1 MISFSGR
8 AGLNVPSRLPKHCR
22 QGKNT
27 KRTMRKTTV
36 HILSITASVLLS
48 MAGASLTVISCTKTT
63 APGTEASP
71 EGAITFSGVDTKAAV
86 EDASEIGKF
95 SVWGYYT
102 PEDASS
108 TVFDEV
114 TVTRDDSQWK
124 YDGLKFWQSD
134 KQYDFYALYPPVET
148 LRAGGADDITCDA
161 SGALSITGFDST
173 SGHDLMTASN
183 TGLSGTNPLQSVA
196 FTFSHELSRL
206 SFKLESNAVTVVSAA
221 LYGVD
226 YRGTLTKSASSVSWS
241 PSEGGTATQDSTPF
255 EVENPP
261 ATEGTATLFDD
272 ILMIPHSDLTEA
284 VLSISYRKNSPS
296 GPDEIEKLS
305 LNLSDTDVKA
315 WEKGQ
320 SYRYTLQ
327 LNMGKI
333 SVNVSVLPW
342 VQENTSV
349 EW

>member
-1 MISFSGR
+1 MQPHTPHTPLLIR
-8 AGLNVPSRLPKHCR
+8 AALLG
-22 QGKNT
+22 
-27 KRTMRKTTV
+27 
-36 HILSITASVLLS
+36 TALL
-48 MAGASLTVISCTKTT
+48 LLSCTKTEVRQ
-63 APGTEASP
+63 PYGDD
-71 EGAITFSGVDTKAAV
+71 AITFTNIGTKAPV
-86 EDASEIGKF
+86 ESKDDIKSF
-95 SVWGYYT
+95 SVWGWYADDVAGTNPSIVFDNTEVYE
-102 PEDASS
+102 EDAAW
-108 TVFDEV
+108 T
-114 TVTRDDSQWK
+114 
-124 YDGLKFWQSD
+124 YDGLQFWQSG
-134 KQYDFYALYPPVET
+134 KTYDFYALYPDTAT
-148 LRAGGADDITCDA
+148 LTTPDQSGNKAAESASYDAAGT
-161 SGALSITGFDST
+161 LTVTGFDST

-183 TGLSGTNPLQSVA
+183 IGRSGTNPPQSVA

-206 SFKLESNAVTVVSAA
+206 SFKLESNAVTVISAA
-221 LYGVD
+221 LYGVV

-255 EVENPP
+255 EVENPA

-284 VLSISYRKNSPS
+284 VLSISYRKNSS
-296 GPDEIEKLS
+296 SDPDEIEKLS

-327 LNMGKI
+327 LNMGSI

>member
-1 MISFSGR
+1 MNM
-8 AGLNVPSRLPKHCR
+8 LKH
-22 QGKNT
+22 
-27 KRTMRKTTV
+27 TV
-36 HILSITASVLLS
+36 HSITFLPRAILLLGSVAFMLS
-48 MAGASLTVISCTKTT
+48 SCSKVTVAGQHGQDSS
-63 APGTEASP
+63 
-71 EGAITFSGVDTKAAV
+71 AITFTDVAAKSV
-86 EDASEIGKF
+86 VTGPSDIGSF
-95 SVWGYYT
+95 SVWGWRTDNSSAT
-102 PEDASS
+102 PTPAE
-108 TVFDEV
+108 VFSATEV
-114 TVTRDDSQWK
+114 SRTGTSWTYEGTRYWM
-124 YDGLKFWQSD
+124 LENT
-134 KQYDFYALYPPVET
+134 YDFYALYPDTATLTVEDRNGHKAAESAAYDADGT
-148 LRAGGADDITCDA
+148 LTV
-161 SGALSITGFDST
+161 TGFDST

-183 TGLSGTNPLQSVA
+183 TGLSGTNPPQSVA

-206 SFKLESNAVTVVSAA
+206 SFKLESNAVTVISAA

-226 YRGTLTKSASSVSWS
+226 YRGTLTKSASSAFWS

-255 EVENPP
+255 EVENPA

-284 VLSISYRKNSPS
+284 VLSISYRKNSS
-296 GPDEIEKLS
+296 SDPDEIEKLS
-305 LNLSDTDVKA
+305 LNLSEADVKA

-327 LNMGKI
+327 LNMGSI

>member
-1 MISFSGR
+1 MQPHTPHTPLLIR
-8 AGLNVPSRLPKHCR
+8 AALLG
-22 QGKNT
+22 
-27 KRTMRKTTV
+27 
-36 HILSITASVLLS
+36 TALL
-48 MAGASLTVISCTKTT
+48 LLSCTKTEVRQ
-63 APGTEASP
+63 AYG
-71 EGAITFSGVDTKAAV
+71 GDAITFTNIGTKAPV
-86 EDASEIGKF
+86 ESKDDIKSF
-95 SVWGYYT
+95 SVWGWYA
-102 PEDASS
+102 DADTNPSV
-108 TVFDEV
+108 VFDNTKVYEKDAAW
-114 TVTRDDSQWK
+114 T
-124 YDGLKFWQSD
+124 YDGLQFWQSG
-134 KQYDFYALYPPVET
+134 KTYDFYALYPDTAT
-148 LRAGGADDITCDA
+148 LTAEDRNGHQAAESAAYDADGT
-161 SGALSITGFDST
+161 LTVTGFDST

-183 TGLSGTNPLQSVA
+183 TGRSGTNPPQSVA

-226 YRGTLTKSASSVSWS
+226 YRGTLTKSASSASWS

-255 EVENPP
+255 EVENPA

-284 VLSISYRKNSPS
+284 VLSISYRKNSS
-296 GPDEIEKLS
+296 SDPDEIEKLS
-305 LNLSDTDVKA
+305 LNLSDADVKA

-327 LNMGKI
+327 LNMGSI

>member
-1 MISFSGR
+1 M
-8 AGLNVPSRLPKHCR
+8 LKH
-22 QGKNT
+22 
-27 KRTMRKTTV
+27 TV
-36 HILSITASVLLS
+36 HSITFLPRAILLLGSVAFMLS
-48 MAGASLTVISCTKTT
+48 SCSKVTVAGQHGQDSS
-63 APGTEASP
+63 
-71 EGAITFSGVDTKAAV
+71 AITFTDVAAKSVVTDPSG
-86 EDASEIGKF
+86 IGSF
-95 SVWGYYT
+95 SVWGWRTDNSSAT
-102 PEDASS
+102 PTPAE
-108 TVFDEV
+108 VFSATEV
-114 TVTRDDSQWK
+114 SRTGTSWTYEGTRYWMPENT
-124 YDGLKFWQSD
+124 
-134 KQYDFYALYPPVET
+134 YDFYALYPDTAT
-148 LRAGGADDITCDA
+148 LTAEDRNGHQAAESAAYDADGT
-161 SGALSITGFDST
+161 LTVTGFDST

-183 TGLSGTNPLQSVA
+183 TGLFGTNPPQSVA

-226 YRGTLTKSASSVSWS
+226 YRGTLTKSASSASWS

-255 EVENPP
+255 EVENPA

-284 VLSISYRKNSPS
+284 VLSISYRKNSS
-296 GPDEIEKLS
+296 SDPDEIERLS

-327 LNMGKI
+327 LNMGSI

>member
-1 MISFSGR
+1 MQPHTPHTPLLIR
-8 AGLNVPSRLPKHCR
+8 AALLG
-22 QGKNT
+22 
-27 KRTMRKTTV
+27 
-36 HILSITASVLLS
+36 TALL
-48 MAGASLTVISCTKTT
+48 LLSCTKTEVRQ
-63 APGTEASP
+63 AYG
-71 EGAITFSGVDTKAAV
+71 GDAITFTNIGTKAPV
-86 EDASEIGKF
+86 ESKDDIKSF
-95 SVWGYYT
+95 SVWGWYA
-102 PEDASS
+102 DADTNPSV
-108 TVFDEV
+108 VFDNTKVYEKDAAW
-114 TVTRDDSQWK
+114 T
-124 YDGLKFWQSD
+124 YDGLQFWQSG
-134 KQYDFYALYPPVET
+134 KTYDFYALYPDTAT
-148 LRAGGADDITCDA
+148 LTAEDRNGHQAAESAAYDADGT
-161 SGALSITGFDST
+161 LTVTGFDST

-183 TGLSGTNPLQSVA
+183 TGRSGTNPPQSVA

-226 YRGTLTKSASSVSWS
+226 YRGTLTKSASSASWS

-255 EVENPP
+255 EVENPA

-284 VLSISYRKNSPS
+284 VLSISYRKNSS
-296 GPDEIEKLS
+296 SDPDEIERLS

-327 LNMGKI
+327 LNMGSI

>member
-1 MISFSGR
+1 MQPHTPHTPLLIR
-8 AGLNVPSRLPKHCR
+8 AALLG
-22 QGKNT
+22 
-27 KRTMRKTTV
+27 
-36 HILSITASVLLS
+36 TALL
-48 MAGASLTVISCTKTT
+48 LLSCTKTEVRQ
-63 APGTEASP
+63 PYGDD
-71 EGAITFSGVDTKAAV
+71 AITFTNIGTKAPV
-86 EDASEIGKF
+86 ESKDDIKSF
-95 SVWGYYT
+95 SVWGWYADDVAGTNPSIVFDNTEVYE
-102 PEDASS
+102 EDAAW
-108 TVFDEV
+108 T
-114 TVTRDDSQWK
+114 
-124 YDGLKFWQSD
+124 YDGLQFWQSG
-134 KQYDFYALYPPVET
+134 KTYDFYALYPDTAT
-148 LRAGGADDITCDA
+148 LTTPDQSGNKAAESASYDAAGT
-161 SGALSITGFDST
+161 LTVTGFDST

-183 TGLSGTNPLQSVA
+183 TGRSGTNPPQSVA

-206 SFKLESNAVTVVSAA
+206 SFKLESNAVTVISAA
-221 LYGVD
+221 LYGVV

-255 EVENPP
+255 EVENPA

-284 VLSISYRKNSPS
+284 VLSISYRKNSS
-296 GPDEIEKLS
+296 SDPDEIEKLS

-327 LNMGKI
+327 LNMGSI

>member
-1 MISFSGR
+1 MQPHTPHTPLLIR
-8 AGLNVPSRLPKHCR
+8 AALLG
-22 QGKNT
+22 
-27 KRTMRKTTV
+27 
-36 HILSITASVLLS
+36 TALL
-48 MAGASLTVISCTKTT
+48 LLSCTKTEVRQ
-63 APGTEASP
+63 AYG
-71 EGAITFSGVDTKAAV
+71 GDAITFTNIGTKAPV
-86 EDASEIGKF
+86 ESKDDIKSF
-95 SVWGYYT
+95 SVWGWYA
-102 PEDASS
+102 DADTNPSV
-108 TVFDEV
+108 VFDNTKVYEKDAAW
-114 TVTRDDSQWK
+114 T
-124 YDGLKFWQSD
+124 YDGLQFWQSG
-134 KQYDFYALYPPVET
+134 KTYDFYALYPDTAT
-148 LRAGGADDITCDA
+148 LTAEDRNGHQAAESAAYDADGT
-161 SGALSITGFDST
+161 LTVTGFDST

-183 TGLSGTNPLQSVA
+183 TGRSGTNPPQSVA

-226 YRGTLTKSASSVSWS
+226 YRGTLTKSASSASWS

-255 EVENPP
+255 EVENPA

-284 VLSISYRKNSPS
+284 VLSISYRKNSSSDPDE
-296 GPDEIEKLS
+296 PDEIERLS

-327 LNMGKI
+327 LNMGSI

>member
-1 MISFSGR
+1 MHTHTPHIRPHIR
-8 AGLNVPSRLPKHCR
+8 AALLG
-22 QGKNT
+22 
-27 KRTMRKTTV
+27 
-36 HILSITASVLLS
+36 TALL
-48 MAGASLTVISCTKTT
+48 LLSCTKTVT
-63 APGTEASP
+63 DGP
-71 EGAITFSGVDTKAAV
+71 EYGDNAIIFTNIGTKAPV
-86 EDASEIGKF
+86 ESKDEIKSF
-95 SVWGYYT
+95 SVWGWYAD
-102 PEDASS
+102 DAAGTNSIEE
-108 TVFDEV
+108 FDGTKVYENEGGWIY
-114 TVTRDDSQWK
+114 DD
-124 YDGLKFWQSD
+124 LKFWKSG
-134 KQYDFYALYPPVET
+134 KTYDFYALYPDTAT
-148 LRAGGADDITCDA
+148 LTTPDQSGTGAAESAAYDAAGNLTITN
-161 SGALSITGFDST
+161 FDST

-183 TGLSGTNPLQSVA
+183 TGLSGTNPPQSVA

-206 SFKLESNAVTVVSAA
+206 SFKLESNAVTVISAA

-226 YRGTLTKSASSVSWS
+226 YRGTLTKSASSAFWS

-255 EVENPP
+255 EVENPA

-284 VLSISYRKNSPS
+284 VLSISYRKNSS
-296 GPDEIEKLS
+296 SDPDEIEKLS

-327 LNMGKI
+327 LNMGSI

>member
-1 MISFSGR
+1 
-8 AGLNVPSRLPKHCR
+8 
-22 QGKNT
+22 
-27 KRTMRKTTV
+27 MRKTTV
-36 HILSITASVLLS
+36 HILSIVTFALLS
-48 MAGASLTVISCTKTT
+48 MAGASLAAISCTKTT

-86 EDASEIGKF
+86 EDASEIKEF

-108 TVFDEV
+108 TVFDKVKV
-114 TVTRDDSQWK
+114 TKKDNQWK
-124 YDGLKFWQSD
+124 YDGLRFWLPG
-134 KQYDFYALYPPVET
+134 KTYDFYALYPDTAT
-148 LRAGGADDITCDA
+148 LTAEDRNGHKAAESAAYDADGT
-161 SGALSITGFDST
+161 LTVTGFDST

-183 TGLSGTNPLQSVA
+183 TGLSGTNPPQSVA

-206 SFKLESNAVTVVSAA
+206 SFKLESNAVTVISAA

-226 YRGTLTKSASSVSWS
+226 YRGTLTKSASSAFWS

-255 EVENPP
+255 EVENPA

-284 VLSISYRKNSPS
+284 VLSISYRKNSS
-296 GPDEIEKLS
+296 SDPDEIEKLS

-327 LNMGKI
+327 LNMGSI
-333 SVNVSVLPW
+333 SVNVSVRPW

>member
-1 MISFSGR
+1 MHTHTPHIRPHTR
-8 AGLNVPSRLPKHCR
+8 AALLG
-22 QGKNT
+22 
-27 KRTMRKTTV
+27 
-36 HILSITASVLLS
+36 TALL
-48 MAGASLTVISCTKTT
+48 LLSCTKTVT
-63 APGTEASP
+63 DGP
-71 EGAITFSGVDTKAAV
+71 EYGDNAIIFTNIGTKAPV
-86 EDASEIGKF
+86 GSKDEIKSF
-95 SVWGYYT
+95 SVWGWYAD
-102 PEDASS
+102 DAAGTNSIRE
-108 TVFDEV
+108 FDGTKVYDNEGGWIY
-114 TVTRDDSQWK
+114 DD
-124 YDGLKFWQSD
+124 LKFWKSG
-134 KQYDFYALYPPVET
+134 KTYDFYALYPDTAT
-148 LRAGGADDITCDA
+148 LTTPDQSGIKAAESAAYDAAGNLTITN
-161 SGALSITGFDST
+161 FDST

-183 TGLSGTNPLQSVA
+183 TGLSGTNPPQSVA

-226 YRGTLTKSASSVSWS
+226 YRGTLTKSASSASWS

-255 EVENPP
+255 EVENPA

-284 VLSISYRKNSPS
+284 VLSISYRKNSS
-296 GPDEIEKLS
+296 SDPDEIEKLS

-327 LNMGKI
+327 LNMGSI
-333 SVNVSVLPW
+333 SVNVSVRPW